1 MHLIG
6 NFFTTFIFVSR
17 VEYTFGP
24 LRTLAI
30 YLLSGIGGNIF
41 SDLVNPSNMIVKA
54 GASTSLFGII
64 GTILGYLILNWRGL
78 DLIGKFLKCQLIFL
92 SLIIILFILILT
104 PFNQNIDTYGH
115 IGGFIIGMTICAIQ
129 PTIAN
134 ENY

>member
-1 MHLIG
+1 MHLVG

-24 LRTLAI
+24 LRTLII

-64 GTILGYLILNWRGL
+64 GTILGYLILNWKGL
-78 DLIGKFLKCQLIFL
+78 DVIGKMLKCQLIFL

-115 IGGFIIGMTICAIQ
+115 IGGFIIGLFICAIQ
-129 PTIAN
+129 PTIRN
-134 ENY
+134 

>member
-1 MHLIG
+1 M
-6 NFFTTFIFVSR
+6 
-17 VEYTFGP
+17 
-24 LRTLAI
+24 
-30 YLLSGIGGNIF
+30 
-41 SDLVNPSNMIVKA
+41 NPSNMIVKA

-92 SLIIILFILILT
+92 SLIIILFIFILT